1 VYTSV
6 KRSENFIA
14 AAAAAA
20 AAAVVV
26 LELYLLRLQCCGS
39 SVL

>member
-20 AAAVVV
+20 AAAVV